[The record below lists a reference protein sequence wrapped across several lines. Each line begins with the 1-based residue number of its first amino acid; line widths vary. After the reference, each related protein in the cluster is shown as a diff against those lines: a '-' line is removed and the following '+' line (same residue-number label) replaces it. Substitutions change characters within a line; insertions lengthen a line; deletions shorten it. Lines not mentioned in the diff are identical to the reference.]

1 MLFDFARLRLSKL
14 VLGSTLLAVSL
25 ATGCQ
30 VRPLYETGGN
40 AGKAL
45 PAIGFA
51 DATDRVT
58 QELRNRLIFLT
69 SGGAGEPQNPE
80 YSVQLNVSSSA
91 SEVLGDKDTN
101 VMKTGNLTMSAS
113 YSLSRMSDGT
123 ILKVGKRTVSVF
135 VYYPIQEFAKMRAVR
150 DAEDRAAGEIAE
162 LVRAD
167 LAAVL
172 GR

>member
-1 MLFDFARLRLSKL
+1 MSFDFAPLRLSKFVL
-14 VLGSTLLAVSL
+14 VATLMASGLV
-25 ATGCQ
+25 TGCQ
-30 VRPLYETGGN
+30 VRPLYEENGN
-40 AGKAL
+40 AVKAL
-45 PAIGFA
+45 PGISFA
-51 DATDRVT
+51 DATDRKG

-91 SEVLGDKDTN
+91 AEVLGEKDTG

-123 ILKVGKRTVSVF
+123 IVKVGKRTVSVF
-135 VYYPIQEFAKMRAVR
+135 VYYPIQEFAKIRAVR
-150 DAEDRAAGEIAE
+150 DAEDRAAGELAE
-162 LVRAD
+162 LIRAD
-167 LAAVL
+167 LAAAL